1 PRLRVRQRA
10 AYATAGTAVDLR
22 ARGFAVIGLHSSAGS
37 PWQPGRRA
45 RALPRSIERHAALQE
60 T

>member
-1 PRLRVRQRA
+1 MRQRA

-22 ARGFAVIGLHSSAGS
+22 AWGRAVIGLHSSAGS
-37 PWQPGRRA
+37 SWQPSRRA
-45 RALPRSIERHAALQE
+45 RALPRSIERHAAPQE

>member
-1 PRLRVRQRA
+1 MRQRA